1 MSLSL
6 LEVRKQVLAKK
17 PKSKQ
22 PQLQARLEDAY
33 KQAKK
38 FKVWENPDKQKK
50 LESLLAELEALLEP
64 ATAQ

>member
-6 LEVRKQVLAKK
+6 LEVRKLVLSKK

-33 KQAKK
+33 KQARRS
-38 FKVWENPDKQKK
+38 KVWEDPDKQKK
-50 LESLLAELEALLEP
+50 LESLLTELEALLQA